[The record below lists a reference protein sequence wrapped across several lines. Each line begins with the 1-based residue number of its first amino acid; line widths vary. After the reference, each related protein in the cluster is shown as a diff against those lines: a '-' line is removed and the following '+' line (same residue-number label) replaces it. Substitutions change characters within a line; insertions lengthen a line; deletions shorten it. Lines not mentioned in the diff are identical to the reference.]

1 MHIITQLYESI
12 CTHMD
17 AYQSTHKHLIPIH
30 MLVIQD
36 RMYLRATKGG
46 EATGPREL
54 GGGRRPYRVR

>member
-1 MHIITQLYESI
+1 
-12 CTHMD
+12 MD
-17 AYQSTHKHLIPIH
+17 AYQSTQKHLIPIH